1 MNVKTVFDD
10 AEAECKRIN
19 SNLFSIPNPYENRYL
34 HDNFHE
40 KMWIGYRDKGISG
53 TWNWTDGSRGIYTN
67 WASEADDDSGQ
78 RRDCVVLKSEDG
90 KWKDLPCT
98 STLPFLCKHKSGK
111 DSAVLPV
118 MVTKGGATGLQV
130 PSSQQILGN
139 GVGLKIKYTFF

>member
-10 AEAECKRIN
+10 AEAECKRIS
-19 SNLFSIPNPYENRYL
+19 SNLFSILNPYENRYL

-67 WASEADDDSGQ
+67 WASEADDDNGQ
-78 RRDCVVLKSEDG
+78 RRDCVILKAEDG

-98 STLPFLCKHKSGK
+98 STLPFLCKHNKGIYMHSLISTQCYRLY
-111 DSAVLPV
+111 DILYLPSFCHSIC
-118 MVTKGGATGLQV
+118 LQ
-130 PSSQQILGN
+130 
-139 GVGLKIKYTFF
+139 